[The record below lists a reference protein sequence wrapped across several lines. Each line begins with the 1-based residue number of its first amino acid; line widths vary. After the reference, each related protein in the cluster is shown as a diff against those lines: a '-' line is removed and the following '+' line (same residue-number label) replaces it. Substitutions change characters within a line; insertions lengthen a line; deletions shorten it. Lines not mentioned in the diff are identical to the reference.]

1 MKLSSAIKRVS
12 LLTIALLAL
21 GAVSCE
27 KDPAPVGEIPNAKE
41 IICNAGDRPTL
52 SFYVEGNWQLSSDAT
67 WCKFIT
73 SAGEVQDMSGKAGSH
88 TITLRITDE
97 NIKNEPTFANITMK
111 MGANVGIIATVER
124 GPKQLYM
131 RIYDITDT
139 PIEAIPLGYIDWV
152 PFRIEANFRFALV
165 DYPEWI
171 EFEGGS
177 VTGIPG
183 EQTEAMVRI
192 IANGER
198 EQFPIK
204 KDDGYTV
211 TFSDESGNNT
221 FEFPIEYHGMSNFDL
236 TFVGPTKDNFG
247 WEVSL
252 DGKSF
257 RQTDSATDTT
267 VTFENELQYTITSY
281 KHDYEVLFFEKVVD
295 RGIPTYVLDA
305 NWIKFDKETSI
316 LTVDATNDTR
326 HGMVMAIPRGT
337 YNKIRADLK
346 GNIFELDYTSGIGL
360 ETVIYEY
367 LKFILIEFT
376 QTDFNE
382 RDAYEGMYVYHSLT
396 AYEIPCKSYTNADVI
411 ATYGAEE
418 AFTCPFPLPRDGK
431 TPSIIIDP
439 RIENWTTDTFTE
451 GRASAEFWYR
461 GERLKSS
468 EGEYEMSENKDE
480 DMAAQLFGPSNGFT
494 EEVYVVFKLD
504 DVAKKLLVVTPPVE

>member
-1 MKLSSAIKRVS
+1 MKVTSLIKHLS
-12 LLTIALLAL
+12 LLSLILVL
-21 GAVSCE
+21 GASSCKKE
-27 KDPAPVGEIPNAKE
+27 QPYIGEIPNAKH

-52 SFYVEGNWQLSSDAT
+52 SFYVEGNWQLSSDVT

-88 TITLRITDE
+88 TVTLRITDE
-97 NIKNEPTFANITMK
+97 NIKNEPSFANITMK
-111 MGANVGIIATVER
+111 MGSNIGIIATVER
-124 GPKQLYM
+124 GPNKLYM

-139 PIEAIPLGYIDWV
+139 PIEAVEIGYIDWI

-171 EFEGGS
+171 EFEGDA
-177 VTGIPG
+177 VTGVPG

-192 IANGER
+192 IADGVR
-198 EQFPIK
+198 EQFPFK
-204 KDDGYTV
+204 KDEGHYI
-211 TFSDESGNNT
+211 TFSDESGETT
-221 FEFPIEYHGMSNFDL
+221 FDFPIEYNGMSNFAL
-236 TFVGPTKDNFG
+236 TFEGPTANNFG

-257 RQTDSATDTT
+257 RQTDESTGTA
-267 VTFENELQYTITSY
+267 VIFEDGLEFSITSS
-281 KHDYEVLFFEKVVD
+281 KHDYEILLFEKVVD
-295 RGIPTYVLDA
+295 RGIPTYEVDVDWMEF
-305 NWIKFDKETSI
+305 NKETST
-316 LTVDATNDTR
+316 LKVKATNSTR

-337 YNKIRADLK
+337 YNKIRADIK

-360 ETVIYEY
+360 ETVVYDY
-367 LKFILIEFT
+367 LPFVLIEFT
-376 QTDFNE
+376 QKDFNE
-382 RDAYEGMYVYHSLT
+382 RSPYEGMYVYHSLT
-396 AYEIPCKSYTNADVI
+396 TYEIPCTSYTDADVI

-439 RIENWTTDTFTE
+439 RIESWTTDTFTE

-461 GERLKSS
+461 GEQLKTS
-468 EGEYEMSENKDE
+468 EGEYEMGENKDE
-480 DMAAQLFGPSNGFT
+480 VMAAQLFGPSEGFS

-504 DVAKKLLVVTPPVE
+504 GVAKKLLVVTPPIE